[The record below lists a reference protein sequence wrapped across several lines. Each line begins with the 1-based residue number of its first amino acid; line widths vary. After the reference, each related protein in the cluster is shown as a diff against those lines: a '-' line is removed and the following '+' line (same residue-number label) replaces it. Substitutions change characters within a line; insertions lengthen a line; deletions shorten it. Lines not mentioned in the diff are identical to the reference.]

1 MLIQKDIN
9 NINHNILKSIK
20 RRNEFFSTL
29 KLKTT
34 INKVEIQE
42 EGNVLT
48 QLNQT
53 TLLNQENKQ
62 KNNPLEIGKRYE
74 M

>member
-9 NINHNILKSIK
+9 NTSHNILKGIK

-62 KNNPLEIGKRYE
+62 KNNPLEIGRRYE